1 MVNRKNLKKKYALVS
16 VYNKRKLQI
25 LCKSLKKYNYKI
37 ISTGSTFKKIKSLGY
52 DCYEISK
59 LSKTKEILDGR
70 VKTLN
75 PKVFGS
81 ILHLRK
87 NKEHKKEFK
96 SLKFPEINM
105 VIVNLYPFEKISNK
119 ADKDT
124 KIEMID
130 IGGPSMVRAASK
142 NYEFVTAVSDIGDYE
157 RLIKNLKKN
166 NGYTDLNFR
175 RNLAKKNFLLTSE
188 YDKKIFEWFKG
199 ENKYEKRIS
208 LRYGENPSQKSY
220 YVSKNKNSIFNFQIS
235 GKQISY
241 NNIIDVDSGLN
252 CLYEFSEPTCIIVKH
267 TNMCGAASSGKIL
280 DAFEKAYLSDSKS
293 AFGGIVLVNRKID
306 SSLAHILSKN
316 FFEIIVAPDFTNVA
330 KKILSIK
337 KNLILLKI
345 KKYKKNNIEFK
356 STLFGNLYQDKDNTV
371 INKNFIKPMSI
382 KTNSVKTIDDLIFS
396 LKIVKHLKSNAI
408 VLSKNKQTVGIGCG
422 ETNRVDAV
430 KNALS
435 RMKKSIF
442 TKNFVC
448 ASDGFFP
455 FVDSIK
461 LLRRSGCNAIT
472 QPSGSRND
480 YKVINYSIKHK
491 MPLYF
496 AKNRLF
502 KH

>member
-16 VYNKRKLQI
+16 VYNKSKLQI

-75 PKVFGS
+75 QKVFGS

-87 NKEHKKEFK
+87 NTEHKKEFK

-105 VIVNLYPFEKISNK
+105 VVVNLYPFEKISNK

-142 NYEFVTAVSDIGDYE
+142 NYEFVTAVSGIGDYE
-157 RLIKNLKKN
+157 RLIENLKKN
-166 NGYTDLNFR
+166 NGNTDLNFR
-175 RNLAKKNFLLTSE
+175 RKLAKKNFLLTSE
-188 YDKKIFEWFKG
+188 YDKRIFEWFKG

-252 CLYEFSEPTCIIVKH
+252 CLNEFSEPTCIIVKH
-267 TNMCGAASSGKIL
+267 TNMCSAASSSKIL
-280 DAFEKAYLSDSKS
+280 DAFKKAYLSDSKS

-316 FFEIIVAPDFTNVA
+316 FFEIIVASDFTNIA
-330 KKILSIK
+330 KEILSIK

-356 STLFGNLYQDKDNTV
+356 STLFGNLYQYKDNTV
-371 INKNFIKPMSI
+371 INKNFIKPVSI
-382 KTNSVKTIDDLIFS
+382 KTNSIKIIDDLIFS

-430 KNALS
+430 RSALS
-435 RMKKSIF
+435 KMKKSF
-442 TKNFVC
+442 STKNFVC

-461 LLRRSGCNAIT
+461 LLKKSGCKAIT
-472 QPSGSRND
+472 QPSGSKND